1 MLRSVLVN
9 AAISRTR
16 RWPTWAR
23 YASATAIVA
32 ATFLLRRAADP
43 ILPQG
48 YPYLLAFVAVLLSA
62 ALFNHASGVLAT
74 VLSGALAAYF
84 YLPPV
89 SSFAVQNQGDV
100 VGLGLFAAVGTVISQ
115 TVETLHRALAD
126 LQRALKDRQQALD
139 DLARSNADLSRSEER
154 RGLLLREFRHRT
166 RNDLHSLVGL
176 LRLRARAAPS
186 DAARE
191 GLREAAE
198 HAMALA
204 RVHTRL
210 TAADRDDGASVD
222 TREFVLG
229 LCTDLDAAVAGE
241 GLRAVALV
249 AEAEA
254 HALDAERAVQLGLVL
269 NEVVTNAIK
278 YAFPEDRAGTVRV
291 RFAREGEE
299 FVLAVAD
306 DGIGLL
312 AEGELRGA
320 PPAPPPR
327 ESGLGTRLLRALAAQ
342 LRGSFSRRPGED
354 GRGTVAA
361 LRFPAASPGLPSLP
375 PPRRRPPR

>member
-1 MLRSVLVN
+1 MIRTALAN

-23 YASATAIVA
+23 YASTTVIVA
-32 ATFLLRRAADP
+32 AIFLLRRAADP
-43 ILPQG
+43 ILPAG
-48 YPYLLAFVAVLLSA
+48 YPYLLAFLAVLLSA
-62 ALFNHASGVLAT
+62 ALFDHASGLLAT
-74 VLSGALAAYF
+74 ALSAALAAYF

-89 SSFAVQNQGDV
+89 GSLAVQDQGDV
-100 VGLGLFAAVGTVISQ
+100 VGLGLFAAVGAVISL

-126 LQRALKDRQQALD
+126 LQRALD
-139 DLARSNADLSRSEER
+139 DLARSNADLRRSEER
-154 RGLLLREFRHRT
+154 HGLLLREFRHRT

-191 GLREAAE
+191 GLREAVE

-204 RVHTRL
+204 RVHTHL
-210 TAADRDDGASVD
+210 AGTDNVGGAYGGEAAVVD
-222 TREFVLG
+222 TRPFVEG
-229 LCTDLDAAVAGE
+229 LCADIAAAQTGE
-241 GLRAVALV
+241 GLRPVALV

-254 HALDAERAVQLGLVL
+254 HALDTERAVQLGLVL
-269 NEVVTNAIK
+269 NEAVTNALK
-278 YAFPEDRAGTVRV
+278 YAFPEERAGTVRV

-306 DGIGLL
+306 DGIGLP
-312 AEGELRGA
+312 AEGEVAGA

-327 ESGLGTRLLRALAAQ
+327 GSGLGTRLLRALAAQ
-342 LRGSFSRRPGED
+342 LRGSFSRRPGEG

-361 LRFPAASPGLPSLP
+361 LRFPAASPGPPSLQP
-375 PPRRRPPR
+375 MRGRSPR